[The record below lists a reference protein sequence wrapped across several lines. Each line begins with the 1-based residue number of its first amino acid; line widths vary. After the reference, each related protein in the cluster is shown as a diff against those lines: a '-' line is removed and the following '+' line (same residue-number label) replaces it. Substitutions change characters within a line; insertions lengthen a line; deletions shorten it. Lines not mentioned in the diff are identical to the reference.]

1 MDEVN
6 IRNGWMQSVIVKII
20 KKVVKQKTGYN
31 PELQF
36 NDPIQ
41 VAFDGDKVRV
51 HLNLDAELK
60 KEDLQDILKK
70 LV

>member
-6 IRNGWMQSVIVKII
+6 IRTSFMQNLIVKII

-41 VAFDGDKVRV
+41 VIFDGDKVKV
-51 HLNLDAELK
+51 HLNLDAELR
-60 KEDLQDILKK
+60 KEDLQDLLKN

>member
-6 IRNGWMQSVIVKII
+6 IRTGFFQGIIVKII
-20 KKVVKQKTGYN
+20 KKIIKQKTGYD
-31 PELQF
+31 PDLKF

-41 VAFDGDKVRV
+41 LIFDGDKAKI

-60 KEDLQDILKK
+60 KEDLQKILKD

>member
-6 IRNGWMQSVIVKII
+6 IGSNFIQGIIVKII
-20 KKVVKQKTGYN
+20 KKVIRQKTGYY

-36 NDPIQ
+36 NDPINLK
-41 VAFDGDKVRV
+41 FDGDKVRI
-51 HLNLDAELK
+51 HLNIDAEIR
-60 KEDLQDILKK
+60 KEDLQDMIKN

>member
-6 IRNGWMQSVIVKII
+6 IRSGWMQSVIVKII

-41 VAFDGDKVRV
+41 VTFDGDKVRV
-51 HLNLDAELK
+51 HLNLDAELR

>member
-6 IRNGWMQSVIVKII
+6 IRSGFLQGIIVKII
-20 KKVVKQKTGYN
+20 KKVVKQKTGCN
-31 PELQF
+31 PELRF

-41 VAFDGDKVRV
+41 VIFDGDKVKI
-51 HLNLDAELK
+51 HLNLDAELGK
-60 KEDLQDILKK
+60 DDLQKILKD

>member
-1 MDEVN
+1 MDEVT
-6 IRNGWMQSVIVKII
+6 IRTGFMQNLIVKII
-20 KKVVKQKTGYN
+20 KKVIRQKTGYN
-31 PELQF
+31 PELQI

-41 VAFDGDKVRV
+41 VIFDGDKVRV

-60 KEDLQDILKK
+60 KEDLQNLLKN

>member
-6 IRNGWMQSVIVKII
+6 IRSGFLQGIIVKII

-31 PELQF
+31 PELRF

-41 VAFDGDKVRV
+41 VIFDGDKVKI
-51 HLNLDAELK
+51 HLNLDAELGK
-60 KEDLQDILKK
+60 DDLQKILKD

>member
-1 MDEVN
+1 MDEIN
-6 IRNGWMQSVIVKII
+6 IRTGFFQGIIIKVI
-20 KKVVKQKTGYN
+20 KKVIRQKTGYS

-41 VAFDGDKVRV
+41 VNFDGDKVKV
-51 HLNLDAELK
+51 HLNLDVELGK
-60 KEDLQDILKK
+60 DDLQKILKD